1 MATLNIEIPDAKA
14 NQLVEFYAKKY
25 NLPVPDTQAKKKAFL
40 EKAIVHEHIILMRT
54 VIAKQKEQ
62 EAIQAI
68 QADPDIA
75 QSPLE
80 VEVQAK
86 NDLMNAKLQQD
97 MQNIVPEQK

>member
-25 NLPVPDTQAKKKAFL
+25 NLEVPTTLAKKKAFL
-40 EKAIVHEHIILMRT
+40 EKAIVHEHIVLMRT

-62 EAIQAI
+62 EALQAI

-75 QSPLE
+75 QSSLE
-80 VEVQAK
+80 AEQQAK
-86 NDLMNAKLQQD
+86 NDLINAKLQQD
-97 MQNIVPEQK
+97 MQNIAPQE